1 MHDSVCIYVL
11 NFKERLA
18 IVLLQVI
25 LDEPGVKE
33 EPQELEGED
42 EVTETKEIFES
53 HHFESMAEGDS
64 QSDQGP
70 GFDPQM
76 LAASQPQSVEDLVA
90 QAIPGSSGLQGVIIC
105 NCLEFTEN
113 GKISSYHLSSY
124 HPSPFPFHKYY

>member
-1 MHDSVCIYVL
+1 MHDSICISLHVL
-11 NFKERLA
+11 NFKIKLD
-18 IVLLQVI
+18 IVPLQVI

-42 EVTETKEIFES
+42 EVTETKEIFDT

-105 NCLEFTEN
+105 SLNICVEFTVN
-113 GKISSYHLSSY
+113 GKRRSYHL
-124 HPSPFPFHKYY
+124 

>member
-1 MHDSVCIYVL
+1 M
-11 NFKERLA
+11 K
-18 IVLLQVI
+18 IVPLQVI

-90 QAIPGSSGLQGVIIC
+90 QAIPGSSGLQGVSIC
-105 NCLEFTEN
+105 NPLRVYSKMAKEVHVKGT
-113 GKISSYHLSSY
+113 KYPVVVMLSLAY
-124 HPSPFPFHKYY
+124 TLILL